1 MKTKINNLL
10 LILVAIVPLVYTMFI
25 YNSLPSEIPVHWNI
39 DGEIDNYGN
48 KNMILMLPLITIAI
62 SALFIFLPKIDPKK
76 DNYLKFGNAYTTI
89 TWSVTLFLVLLS
101 ILIIRSTISKKLFD
115 TSILSIGIFSL
126 FIIIGNFL
134 RTIKHNYFIGI
145 RTPWTLADERVWK
158 ETHEHVGKIW
168 FYVSLVGLALCFIV
182 PDTYSV
188 FMLIA
193 FSISLSVYA
202 IYYSYHISK

>member
-10 LILVAIVPLVYTMFI
+10 LILVAIVPLVYTLII

-39 DGEIDNYGN
+39 DGEIDDYGN

-62 SALFIFLPKIDPKK
+62 SVLFIFLPKIDPKK
-76 DNYLKFGNAYTTI
+76 NNYLKFGNAYTTI
-89 TWSVTLFLVLLS
+89 TWSITLFLVLLS
-101 ILIIRSTISKKLFD
+101 IVIIRSTISKQLFD

>member
-62 SALFIFLPKIDPKK
+62 SVLFIFLPKIDPKK

-89 TWSVTLFLVLLS
+89 TWSITLFLVLLS
-101 ILIIRSTISKKLFD
+101 IVIIRSTIYKQIFD
-115 TSILSIGIFSL
+115 TSILSIGVFSL
-126 FIIIGNFL
+126 FIIIDFYKINF
-134 RTIKHNYFIGI
+134 
-145 RTPWTLADERVWK
+145 V
-158 ETHEHVGKIW
+158 
-168 FYVSLVGLALCFIV
+168 
-182 PDTYSV
+182 
-188 FMLIA
+188 
-193 FSISLSVYA
+193 
-202 IYYSYHISK
+202 